1 LCSGCKKQTQYSTK
15 HAKQQG
21 VTIILLKR
29 LFLIL
34 LQNIFILFY
43 LKISCL
49 LCAIL
54 AYVKYLCSSCK
65 MSPRTTSLCG
75 YIIFRYFTSGST
87 SSTRASV
94 GGGGVLSM
102 TSCSTISDRLVL
114 FCYLCSNIGM
124 QTFGINKCVKLILIE
139 HQK

>member
-1 LCSGCKKQTQYSTK
+1 MCSGCKKQTQYSTK

-94 GGGGVLSM
+94 GGGGRFKYDILQYHLRSI
-102 TSCSTISDRLVL
+102 STILL
-114 FCYLCSNIGM
+114 FVFKHWYANLW
-124 QTFGINKCVKLILIE
+124 NK
-139 HQK
+139 